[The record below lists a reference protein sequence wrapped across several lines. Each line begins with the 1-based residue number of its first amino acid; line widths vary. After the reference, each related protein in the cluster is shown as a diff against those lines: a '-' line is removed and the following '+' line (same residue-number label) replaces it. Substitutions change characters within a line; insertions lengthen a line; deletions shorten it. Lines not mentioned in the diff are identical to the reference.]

1 MKCLSI
7 LDSSLLC
14 CYFSR
19 SQIRFL
25 LGVGL
30 LFVCLFVSVCVHC
43 TRNILLLCVP
53 QSRNCVSHRKPSPF
67 AIKLHIIIV
76 LAVFS
81 VHISRRNPIVES
93 KCTQCQFWLY
103 KHLPELFWL
112 AKTKRR
118 RRRWRHIHK
127 HKQMHAD
134 TNIHMVWCM
143 RKTSCNNNML
153 RFCMHSHAHDDKKWN
168 VCLSVA

>member
-7 LDSSLLC
+7 LDYSFLR

-19 SQIRFL
+19 SKIRFL
-25 LGVGL
+25 LSVGL
-30 LFVCLFVSVCVHC
+30 LFVC
-43 TRNILLLCVP
+43 VP
-53 QSRNCVSHRKPSPF
+53 QSLNCVSHRKPSPF
-67 AIKLHIIIV
+67 AIKLHIITV

-112 AKTKRR
+112 AKTTRR
-118 RRRWRHIHK
+118 RRHIHK

-134 TNIHMVWCM
+134 TNIRIECM

-153 RFCMHSHAHDDKKWN
+153 RFCIHTHAHDDMKWN